1 MRASR
6 RWRTFS
12 SIEGLRPTPIP
23 NPYLK
28 GRDDKAWRP
37 MRTQMLVK
45 RRRAMDAVAPELFA
59 MESAIDDAIL
69 QSTRLT
75 ASLINERRNAGLSA
89 VVGQDAIERSSA
101 TFSTLIAARREI
113 VATHEELGTLK
124 QQVGLGAVMVG
135 NGGDKP
141 GFVLPGHVGLKAVG

>member
-1 MRASR
+1 
-6 RWRTFS
+6 
-12 SIEGLRPTPIP
+12 
-23 NPYLK
+23 
-28 GRDDKAWRP
+28 
-37 MRTQMLVK
+37 MLAK
-45 RRRAMDAVAPELFA
+45 RRNAMDAVAPELFA

-113 VATHEELGTLK
+113 VATHEELGNLK
-124 QQVGLGAVMVG
+124 GQVGLGAVMLG

-141 GFVLPGHVGLKAVG
+141 GFSVGPLTGLKAVG